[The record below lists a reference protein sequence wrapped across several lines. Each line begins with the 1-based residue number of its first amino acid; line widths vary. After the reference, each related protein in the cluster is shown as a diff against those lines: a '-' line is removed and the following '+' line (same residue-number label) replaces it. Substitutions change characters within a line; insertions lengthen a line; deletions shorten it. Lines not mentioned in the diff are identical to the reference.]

1 MKRILAVIAIAALAA
16 GCTQIDTGNVG
27 VESTFGQVKEGSLVP
42 GVYQT
47 VTKTVYE
54 ISAKEIPVSLVDL
67 KPKTADNVTLQDLD
81 VSVYYQIEGAQAAK
95 VFARYAGDLTYDPK
109 ADAYVLGQG
118 IVTRN
123 AREAA
128 YKAVAKQ
135 HSSDVHTKRETVAVD
150 TKALLQAE
158 LDSSVGKGTF
168 IITNVIV
175 QNLVTDA
182 RLEEAIKQAAEV
194 EFQTRRKN
202 QQITLAKA
210 EAERQRVEAEG
221 VARANEIVAR
231 SLTPSLLKMREI
243 EMTAQFAKAGTHT
256 VLMGGNATP
265 LVQVK

>member
-1 MKRILAVIAIAALAA
+1 MKRILAVVVAAMLAV

-27 VESTFGQVKEGSLVP
+27 IESTFGQVKETSLVP
-42 GVYQT
+42 GLYQT

-54 ISAKEIPVSLVDL
+54 VSGKEIPIALVDM

-81 VSVYYQIEGAQAAK
+81 VAIYYQIQGAQAAK
-95 VFARYAGDLTYDPK
+95 VFTRYASDLVYDGK
-109 ADAYVLGQG
+109 ADAYLLGQG

-135 HSSDVHTKRETVAVD
+135 HSSDVHTKRETVAED
-150 TKALLQAE
+150 TKKLLQAE
-158 LDSSVGKGTF
+158 LDTSVGAGTF
-168 IITNVIV
+168 IVTNVIV

-202 QQITLAKA
+202 QQIELAKA
-210 EAERQRVEAEG
+210 EAKRQQVEAEG
-221 VARANEIVAR
+221 VARANSIIAA
-231 SLTPSLLKMREI
+231 SLTPSLLRMREI
-243 EMTAQFAKAGTHT
+243 ETTAQFAKQGTHT
-256 VLMGGNATP
+256 VLMNGSTP